1 MSEGGAWVEGDGAG
15 RAVDVPPAA
24 LAPALYIALFSSVRW
39 LLVPGNKLEI
49 KN

>member
-24 LAPALYIALFSSVRW
+24 LAPALFSSVRW